1 MADQINAG
9 QISANPQAAPRAK
22 KPDPVVTATSTSIQ
36 GRFVLD
42 ARQNHFIADA
52 TVPRGGAGDAPG
64 AAEYFLS
71 GLLTCA
77 LAVIADTAR
86 LRGID
91 ASYTAEGSYTQDP
104 DDITRF
110 TRVALTFRCH
120 GASQAQAEELV
131 AEFRRVCPIYNTVA
145 RAAPVI
151 VTAIGAPVPGTE
163 IGA

>member
-1 MADQINAG
+1 MADQI
-9 QISANPQAAPRAK
+9 SATQQPAKAK
-22 KPDPVVTATSTSIQ
+22 KPDPLVTATSTPIQ

-42 ARQNHFIADA
+42 ARQNHFVADA
-52 TVPRGGAGDAPG
+52 TLPRGGAGEAPG

-86 LRGID
+86 QRGID
-91 ASYTAEGSYTQDP
+91 ATYTAEGSYTQDP

-131 AEFRRVCPIYNTVA
+131 AEFKRVCPIYNTVA

-151 VTAIGAPVPGTE
+151 VTAIGAPGLGTDSK
-163 IGA
+163 A